1 MIPLGDDVPGER
13 FPFVTY
19 VLIGANVLVFLYE
32 VVLSHQELLAL
43 TESLGM
49 VPARLALWRE
59 TPAELLTLF
68 TSMYLHGGWLHLLG
82 NMLYLWIFGNNV
94 EDRTGHGGF
103 FLFYTLCGITAA
115 FVEALIGPGQT
126 VPMIGASGAVAGV
139 LGAYVL
145 LFPRARVFV
154 FVPVFLFFFT
164 VRVPAVIMLGFWFLF
179 QLIGG
184 AAGFGIPVQSGGIAH
199 WAHVGG
205 FLSGMFLLPLFL
217 NDRRKPLRYVYEC
230 RGREC
235 RRFPWRDR

>member
-19 VLIGANVLVFLYE
+19 LLIGVNVLVFLYE
-32 VVLSHQELLAL
+32 AVLPRQELLAL
-43 TESLGM
+43 TNTFGM
-49 VPARLALWRE
+49 VPVRLALWRE
-59 TPAELLTLF
+59 NPMELLTLF

-82 NMLYLWIFGNNV
+82 NILYLWIFGNNV

-103 FLFYTLCGITAA
+103 FLFYTLCGVVAA
-115 FVEALIGPGQT
+115 LVEALIGPGQT

-154 FVPVFLFFFT
+154 LVPLFFFFFT
-164 VRVPAVIMLGFWFLF
+164 MRVPAVLMLGFWFVL

-184 AAGFGIPVQSGGIAH
+184 TAGLGVPMQSGGVAY

-205 FLSGMFLLPLFL
+205 FLAGMLLLPLFL
-217 NDRRKPLRYVYEC
+217 RDRSKPLRYVYEC

-235 RRFPWRDR
+235 GRFPWRTR